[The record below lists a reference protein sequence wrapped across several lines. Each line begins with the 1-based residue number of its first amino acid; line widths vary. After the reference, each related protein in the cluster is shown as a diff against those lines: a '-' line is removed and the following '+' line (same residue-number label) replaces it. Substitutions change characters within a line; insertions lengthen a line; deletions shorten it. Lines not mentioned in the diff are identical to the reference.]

1 MQKNILYNE
10 LYKKEVCHM
19 NKTDKKV
26 VKSSIINI
34 SKTEASKEK
43 NGVLGRA
50 VFAKGDAWATNI

>member
-1 MQKNILYNE
+1 
-10 LYKKEVCHM
+10 M